1 MLKPE
6 PISVS
11 DLNSYIKDKIG
22 NDEFLN
28 NVYIKGEISNFKHH
42 YTGHMY
48 FTLKDENS
56 LIKCI
61 MFKTYTS
68 HLNFVPKDGMN
79 VLILGTVSVFE
90 RDGVYQIYCKAM
102 QEDGIGDLYAKYEA
116 LKAKLEEEG
125 LFDNIHKKQIPF
137 MPKTIGVLTSQTG
150 SVIRDIINVS
160 TRRNPNV
167 YLRLLPVPVQG
178 DGAGIKIAEAIRIM
192 NEKNLADV
200 IILARGGGSL
210 EDLWPFNEEVVARA
224 IFESKL
230 PVISAVGHETDFTI
244 ADFVADLRAPT
255 PSAAAELAVANVE
268 DIKRNLDKYENRLAI
283 SLNKKLELMKLR
295 YEKVMNLRVF
305 KEPLLRIQD
314 EYVRLDNMIK
324 LVYDKTIEKYK
335 ESNFVF
341 ANLVSKLDS
350 LSPLKT
356 LTRGYGIIQKDNK
369 IIKSKSDL
377 NNGDNI
383 KITLVDGNITA
394 IIKE

>member
-1 MLKPE
+1 MLRPE

-178 DGAGIKIAEAIRIM
+178 EGAGIKIAEAIRIM
-192 NEKNLADV
+192 NEQNLADV

-210 EDLWPFNEEVVARA
+210 EDLWPFNEEIVARA

-314 EYVRLDNMIK
+314 EYVRLDNIVK
-324 LVYDKTIEKYK
+324 SIYDRTIEKYK

-356 LTRGYGIIQKDNK
+356 LTRGYSIVQKDNK

-383 KITLVDGNITA
+383 KITLVDGDISA
-394 IIKE
+394 IVNK